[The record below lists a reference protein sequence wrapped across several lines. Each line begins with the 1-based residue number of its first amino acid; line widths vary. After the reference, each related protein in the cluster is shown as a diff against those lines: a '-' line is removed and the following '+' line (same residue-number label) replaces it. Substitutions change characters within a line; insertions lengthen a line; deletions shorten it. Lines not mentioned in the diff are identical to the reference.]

1 MSGIFCTFDLVE
13 STLARKNSNTF
24 GFSLAYSYLCRKM
37 VTMTSYLNT
46 ENIAR
51 SKGGVEFHPLRPF
64 LPENA
69 KVLFLGS
76 FPPQRKRWCMDF
88 YYPNFINDH
97 WRIEGQIFF
106 GDKNHFVDLEAKRF
120 KIDEIVAFCQEKG
133 LAFFDTS
140 TAIRRLQDNASD
152 KFLEVVEPT
161 DIPALL
167 RQLPYLRAIVT
178 TGEKATETICATIGI
193 PSIPKVNT
201 FAEVSIHDSGAP
213 SLFREGEGRVF
224 LYRLPSSSRAYPL
237 SFDKKVEAYQKMF
250 TFIFSH

>member
-1 MSGIFCTFDLVE
+1 
-13 STLARKNSNTF
+13 
-24 GFSLAYSYLCRKM
+24 
-37 VTMTSYLNT
+37 MTSYLNT

-51 SKGGVEFHPLRPF
+51 NTDGVEYHPLVPF
-64 LPENA
+64 LPEQA

-97 WRIEGQIFF
+97 WRIEGAIFF
-106 GDKNHFVDLEAKRF
+106 GNRNHFVDEKAKQF
-120 KIDEIVAFCQEKG
+120 KLDEIVAFCQEKG

-161 DIPALL
+161 NIPALL
-167 RQLPYLRAIVT
+167 THVPHLRAIVT
-178 TGEKATETICATIGI
+178 TGEKATDTICASLSI
-193 PSIPKVNT
+193 PTMPKVNT
-201 FAEVSIHDSGAP
+201 FVPIPNVYNQDGQQ
-213 SLFREGEGRVF
+213 LI

-237 SFDKKVEAYQKMF
+237 AFDKKVEAYRRMF
-250 TFIFSH
+250 LTVSIN

>member
-1 MSGIFCTFDLVE
+1 
-13 STLARKNSNTF
+13 
-24 GFSLAYSYLCRKM
+24 
-37 VTMTSYLNT
+37 MTSYLNT

-51 SKGGVEFHPLRPF
+51 NRGGVEYHPLRPF

-69 KVLFLGS
+69 RVLFLGS

-88 YYPNFINDH
+88 YYPNYINDH

-106 GDKNHFVDLEAKRF
+106 GDKDHFVDLAAKRF
-120 KIDEIVAFCQEKG
+120 KIDEIVAKKKKKG

-161 DIPALL
+161 DIRGLL
-167 RQLPYLRAIVT
+167 HQLPHCRAIVT
-178 TGEKATETICATIGI
+178 TGEKATETICASLRI
-193 PSIPKVNT
+193 PAIPKVNT
-201 FAEVSIHDSGAP
+201 SVVIPDTNNNDGDQI
-213 SLFREGEGRVF
+213 L

-237 SFDKKVEAYQKMF
+237 SFDKKVEAYQQMF
-250 TFIFSH
+250 MQVLD

>member
-1 MSGIFCTFDLVE
+1 
-13 STLARKNSNTF
+13 
-24 GFSLAYSYLCRKM
+24 
-37 VTMTSYLNT
+37 MTSYLST

-51 SKGGVEFHPLRPF
+51 SRGGVEYHPLRPF

-97 WRIEGQIFF
+97 WRIEGQVFF
-106 GDKNHFVDLEAKRF
+106 DDKNHFVDLEAKCF
-120 KIDEIVAFCQEKG
+120 KIDEIVAFCEEKG

-161 DIPALL
+161 DIHALIA
-167 RQLPYLRAIVT
+167 QLPHLRAIVT
-178 TGEKATETICATIGI
+178 TGEKATETICKTMGI
-193 PSIPKVNT
+193 LDVPKVNT
-201 FAEVSIHDSGAP
+201 YVEVSNTNSSNLANRGG
-213 SLFREGEGRVF
+213 LL

-237 SFDKKVEAYQKMF
+237 SFDKKVEAYRRFFNFVQL
-250 TFIFSH
+250 

>member
-1 MSGIFCTFDLVE
+1 
-13 STLARKNSNTF
+13 
-24 GFSLAYSYLCRKM
+24 
-37 VTMTSYLNT
+37 MTSYLNI

-88 YYPNFINDH
+88 YYPNYINDH

-120 KIDEIVAFCQEKG
+120 KIDDIVVFCQEKG

-152 KFLEVVEPT
+152 KFLEVVEAT
-161 DIPALL
+161 DIPALIC
-167 RQLPYLRAIVT
+167 QLPNLKAIVT
-178 TGEKATETICATIGI
+178 TGEKSTETICASLGI
-193 PSIPKVNT
+193 SDVLKMNAYVEILNT
-201 FAEVSIHDSGAP
+201 NLTNRGD
-213 SLFREGEGRVF
+213 LL

-237 SFDKKVEAYQKMF
+237 SFDKKVEAYQRMF
-250 TFIFSH
+250 EKVGLI

>member
-1 MSGIFCTFDLVE
+1 M
-13 STLARKNSNTF
+13 N
-24 GFSLAYSYLCRKM
+24 
-37 VTMTSYLNT
+37 SYLNT

-51 SKGGVEFHPLRPF
+51 NKGGVEYHPLRPF

-97 WRIEGQIFF
+97 WRLEGQIFF
-106 GDKNHFVDLEAKRF
+106 DDKNHFVDLEAKRF
-120 KIDEIVAFCQEKG
+120 KIDEIVAFCQERG
-133 LAFFDTS
+133 FAFFDTS

-161 DIPALL
+161 DIRGLL
-167 RQLPYLRAIVT
+167 HQLPHCRAIVT
-178 TGEKATETICATIGI
+178 TGEKATETICASLGI
-193 PSIPKVNT
+193 PAIPKVNT
-201 FAEVSIHDSGAP
+201 SVTIPDTNNTDGDQI
-213 SLFREGEGRVF
+213 L

-237 SFDKKVEAYQKMF
+237 SFDKKVEAYQQMF
-250 TFIFSH
+250 KQVLD

>member
-1 MSGIFCTFDLVE
+1 
-13 STLARKNSNTF
+13 
-24 GFSLAYSYLCRKM
+24 
-37 VTMTSYLNT
+37 MTSYLNT
-46 ENIAR
+46 AHIAQ
-51 SKGGVEFHPLRPF
+51 STDGVEYHPLVPF
-64 LPENA
+64 LPEQA

-97 WRIEGQIFF
+97 WRIEGAVFF
-106 GDKNHFVDLEAKRF
+106 GDRNHFVDEKAKRF
-120 KIDEIVAFCQEKG
+120 KLEDIVTFCQEKG

-167 RQLPYLRAIVT
+167 SRLPHLRAIVT
-178 TGEKATETICATIGI
+178 TGEKATDTICTSLHIATM
-193 PSIPKVNT
+193 PKVNSFVPIPKT
-201 FAEVSIHDSGAP
+201 RDDDGQPV
-213 SLFREGEGRVF
+213 V

-237 SFDKKVEAYQKMF
+237 AFDKKVEAYRRMF
-250 TFIFSH
+250 EFTALWP